1 MELKLS
7 VSKALGTFKLDAD
20 ITLSGDHTGIFGT
33 SGSGKSTLVSLIS
46 GLQQPDHG
54 SIILDGETLFDSK
67 HGINIPAEHRRIG
80 LVFQYSH
87 LFPHLSVKDNLLF
100 GYKRTEARYR
110 KIDFDSLV
118 EVLQIGHL
126 LSRGVSLL
134 SGGEKQRVAIG
145 RAVLSNPRLLLLDEP
160 LSALDDSLRFQI
172 IKYLKLVC
180 RSFNI
185 PYLFISHSV
194 LEMQLMTDQVLT
206 VANGAIIGLNSTRDL
221 ARLQM
226 GISTAGYRNI
236 LTLAK
241 PIRKNGL
248 YHYGW
253 GGTELVLS
261 AGDADNES
269 TFELSS
275 NDIILMKQH
284 PEFISARNL
293 IKARVSSI
301 FEVGNKV
308 GIELSVGEESIV
320 ATVVKEAA
328 NELAVETGNELFA
341 VFKASAFR
349 MLG

>member
-1 MELKLS
+1 MELNLS
-7 VSKALGTFKLDAD
+7 VCKSLGAFKMNMEISL
-20 ITLSGDHTGIFGT
+20 TGNHTGIFGT

-46 GLQQPDHG
+46 GLQQPDKG
-54 SIILDGETLFDSK
+54 SIILDGETLFDSANR
-67 HGINIPAEHRRIG
+67 INIPAEHRRIG
-80 LVFQYSH
+80 LVFQHSH
-87 LFPHLSVKDNLLF
+87 LFPHLSVRDNLLF
-100 GYKRTEARYR
+100 GYKRTAPQFRN
-110 KIDFDSLV
+110 IDFDSLV

-126 LSRGVSLL
+126 LGRNVNLL
-134 SGGEKQRVAIG
+134 SGGEKQRIAIG

-180 RSFNI
+180 GSFNI

-206 VANGAIIGLNSTRDL
+206 VANGAIVGLNSARDL

-241 PIRKNGL
+241 PSRKNGL
-248 YHYGW
+248 YHYSW

-293 IKARVSSI
+293 IKARVTSI

-308 GIELSVGEESIV
+308 GIELTAGDESIV

-328 NELAVETGNELFA
+328 NELAVEIGSELFA